1 MRNALTSRSPI
12 FWVVLAGVLTGCG
25 GGMHAQR
32 RSSPPRPHSSSMAAA
47 RAQQQNPA
55 PIERRPPPG
64 GQGMSGPRPGGP
76 DRSGMN
82 GVGRGE
88 HLATWMERHQGLSL
102 TQQQQALGHEPGFQ
116 ELPGQTQQRMRQRLS
131 QLNAMSPQER
141 QRILERTEVMERLSP
156 DQRTQVRGAM
166 QQLGSLPPDQ
176 RTMVART
183 FREIRGLPPE
193 QRMAA
198 MNSGRYGW
206 LTGEQRSVL
215 TNLIQVAPMLPPPQ
229 H

>member
-1 MRNALTSRSPI
+1 MRNELTSRSPI
-12 FWVVLAGVLTGCG
+12 LWVVLAGVLTGCG
-25 GGMHAQR
+25 SGMHAQR
-32 RSSPPRPHSSSMAAA
+32 RTSPPPRAPSSSMVA
-47 RAQQQNPA
+47 RAPQQSPA

-64 GQGMSGPRPGGP
+64 GQNMQHPGGP
-76 DRSGMN
+76 NRPMN

-88 HLATWMERHQGLSL
+88 HLATWMEQHQGLSL
-102 TQQQQALGHEPGFQ
+102 SQQQQALGHEPGFQ

-183 FREIRGLPPE
+183 FREIRDLPPE

-198 MNSGRYGW
+198 MNSGRYNW
-206 LTGEQRSVL
+206 LSGEQRSVL